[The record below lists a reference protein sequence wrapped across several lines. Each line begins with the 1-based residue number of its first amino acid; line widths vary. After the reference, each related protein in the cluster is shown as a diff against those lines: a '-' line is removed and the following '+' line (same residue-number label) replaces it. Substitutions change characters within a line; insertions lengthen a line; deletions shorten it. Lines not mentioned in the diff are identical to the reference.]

1 MNTRQ
6 TRFINLSAKKV
17 TNTDHTAMNDNHS
30 KYLTSL
36 FFDCL
41 TTYQNGELGRT
52 ASILSCQ

>member
-1 MNTRQ
+1 M
-6 TRFINLSAKKV
+6 KV
-17 TNTDHTAMNDNHS
+17 TNTGHTAMNDNHS

-41 TTYQNGELGRT
+41 TTYKNGELERT